1 MGIPGILQQLAKSSP
16 MMQQIR
22 QMIDM
27 VNGAQNPRAMI
38 NQMLNNN
45 QQMKPVMDAINAAGG
60 DPQKAFY
67 SMAEK
72 MGVDPQEILN
82 MISGR

>member
-1 MGIPGILQQLAKSSP
+1 MAIPGILQQLAQSSP

-22 QMIDM
+22 QMIGM
-27 VNGAQNPRAMI
+27 VNASQNPQMRI
-38 NQMLNNN
+38 NQMLSNNP
-45 QQMKPVMDAINAAGG
+45 QMKPVMDVIQQAGG
-60 DPQKAFY
+60 DPKKAYY

-82 MISGR
+82 MMRG